1 MFKKIKN
8 ESGVVL
14 IVCLSILFML
24 SLIGIASIT
33 TSNTEMQI
41 ADNEYKTTGA
51 FYAAESGLEMAAAS
65 ITNSYETTGEA
76 PSPLPSDTTS
86 ESNYTYGYYTTDEG
100 PAVNMQLDA
109 GAYRGLYGNVKTF
122 TVNSLGIDD
131 NSTAGVELEMQI
143 QDALIP
149 LFQFAVFF
157 EYDLEIGPGP
167 EMTLGGRVHTNGD
180 MYLLTGS
187 DLYIDSYMTAA
198 GNIHHGIGGI
208 TNNNDIWIKD
218 DNDVYE
224 SMRNPD
230 GTFLDSN
237 DDDWVNGSLSRW
249 GGRVEDGNHGITEL
263 DMPVVTDGDPTNL
276 IDRDPDGSNP
286 DSYENRAGLKF
297 INGQAFYLQPDNSW
311 VNVTAVF
318 IAGGIISATV
328 FYDAREGKDVISL
341 DLDVG
346 LLNSSGYFPTNGV
359 IYSSTEYNSSF
370 VNAIRLKN
378 GQQLAGPLTVATDNP
393 LYTLGS
399 FNTVNKQPAALM
411 TDGLTILS
419 NNWDDAHSSLG
430 LGSRPATATQV
441 NANYM
446 TGNTLS
452 YADGHS
458 YSGGL
463 ENLPR
468 FLESWS
474 GVTLTWRGSAVDL
487 WYSRQSDSP
496 WDGSCY
502 RAPIRDWAFDPDLL
516 DISNLPPG
524 TPLVNIVQKKNW
536 SQKIHQSADL
546 GLSE

>member
-41 ADNEYKTTGA
+41 ADNEYKSTGA

-65 ITNSYETTGEA
+65 ITNSYETTGEM
-76 PSPLPSDTTS
+76 PDPLPSDTVS
-86 ESNYTYGYYTTDEG
+86 ECNYTYGYYTTDEG

-109 GAYRGLYGNVKTF
+109 GAYRGLYGDVKTF
-122 TVNSLGIDD
+122 TVNSLGVD
-131 NSTAGVELEMQI
+131 NSSAAGVELEMQI

-180 MYLLTGS
+180 IYLLTGS
-187 DLYIDSYMTAA
+187 DLYINSYLTAA

-218 DNDVYE
+218 DNDVYQ

-249 GGRVEDGNHGITEL
+249 GGRVEDGNHGITQL
-263 DMPVVTDGDPTNL
+263 DMPVVSDGEPTNL

-297 INGQAFYLQPDNSW
+297 IDGQAFYLQPDNSW
-311 VNVTAVF
+311 VDVTAVLR
-318 IAGGIISATV
+318 ASGIISATV

-370 VNAIRLKN
+370 VNAIRLRN

-393 LYTLGS
+393 LYTLGN

-411 TDGLTILS
+411 TDALTILS
-419 NNWDDAHSSLG
+419 NNWDDSRSSQG

-452 YADGHS
+452 YPDGQS

-463 ENLPR
+463 ESLPR
-468 FLESWS
+468 FLEGWS
-474 GVTLTWRGSAVDL
+474 GVTFTWRGSAVDL
-487 WYSRQSDSP
+487 WYSRQSNSP
-496 WDGSCY
+496 WDGSYY

-524 TPLVNIVQKKNW
+524 TPFVNVVQKKNW

-546 GLSE
+546 GLGE

>member
-1 MFKKIKN
+1 
-8 ESGVVL
+8 
-14 IVCLSILFML
+14 
-24 SLIGIASIT
+24 
-33 TSNTEMQI
+33 MQ
-41 ADNEYKTTGA
+41 
-51 FYAAESGLEMAAAS
+51 
-65 ITNSYETTGEA
+65 
-76 PSPLPSDTTS
+76 
-86 ESNYTYGYYTTDEG
+86 
-100 PAVNMQLDA
+100 
-109 GAYRGLYGNVKTF
+109 
-122 TVNSLGIDD
+122 
-131 NSTAGVELEMQI
+131 
-143 QDALIP
+143 
-149 LFQFAVFF
+149 
-157 EYDLEIGPGP
+157 
-167 EMTLGGRVHTNGD
+167 
-180 MYLLTGS
+180 
-187 DLYIDSYMTAA
+187 
-198 GNIHHGIGGI
+198 
-208 TNNNDIWIKD
+208 
-218 DNDVYE
+218 
-224 SMRNPD
+224 
-230 GTFLDSN
+230 
-237 DDDWVNGSLSRW
+237 
-249 GGRVEDGNHGITEL
+249 
-263 DMPVVTDGDPTNL
+263 VVTDGDPTNL